1 MASWKDIPRPTLLKI
16 VAGAA
21 VGLFLLDSFIIEP
34 ALHAWSEQGERIT
47 ALQKKVDNGKKLLE
61 REKIIRGR
69 WADMQRANLA
79 DDNSVAGGDI
89 LNAVNRWKLSS
100 GIGLSNLVPQ
110 WQEHEDLGY
119 DENEC
124 RATATG
130 DQASIG
136 QFLYALESDGIPVNL
151 EECEIATRD
160 AKGQQLT
167 LTARFSFARLTAD
180 SGNNNNGGGA
190 NGGRNAR

>member
-1 MASWKDIPRPTLLKI
+1 MSLKDIPRQTLLWWAVYA
-16 VAGAA
+16 VAG
-21 VGLFLLDSFIIEP
+21 LWFLDTFVIEP
-34 ALHAWSEQGERIT
+34 AFHAWSEQGERI
-47 ALQKKVDNGKKLLE
+47 ASLQKKVDNGRKLLE

-69 WADMQRANLA
+69 WADMQRANLS
-79 DDNSVAGGDI
+79 DDDSVAGGDI

-124 RATATG
+124 RVTATG
-130 DQASIG
+130 GQTEIG
-136 QFLYALESDGIPVNL
+136 HFLYALETDPIPVDL

-167 LTARFSFARLTAD
+167 LTARFSFARLAAD
-180 SGNNNNGGGA
+180 TGSNV
-190 NGGRNAR
+190 GRSPR

>member
-1 MASWKDIPRPTLLKI
+1 MAGWRDIPRPTLLKI

-21 VGLFLLDSFIIEP
+21 VGLFVLDSFVIEP
-34 ALHAWSEQGERIT
+34 AFHAWSEQGERIA
-47 ALQKKVDNGKKLLE
+47 ALRKKVDNGRKLLE
-61 REKIIRGR
+61 RETIIRGR
-69 WADMQRANLA
+69 WADMQRTNLS

-89 LNAVNRWKLSS
+89 LNAVNRWKLAS

-124 RATATG
+124 RITATG
-130 DQASIG
+130 DQVTLG
-136 QFLYALESDGIPVNL
+136 RFLYELETDDIPVSL

-160 AKGQQLT
+160 AKGQALT
-167 LTARFSFARLTAD
+167 LTARFSFARLAAD
-180 SGNNNNGGGA
+180 AGN

>member
-1 MASWKDIPRPTLLKI
+1 MSLKDVPRQTLLWW
-16 VAGAA
+16 VVYAMG
-21 VGLFLLDSFIIEP
+21 GLYLLDTFVIEP
-34 ALHAWSEQGERIT
+34 AFHAWGEQGERIA

-61 REKIIRGR
+61 RETIIRGR
-69 WADMQRANLA
+69 WDDMQRANLS

-89 LNAVNRWKLSS
+89 ISALNRWKLAS
-100 GIGLSNLVPQ
+100 GVGLPSFNPQ

-124 RATATG
+124 RATVTG
-130 DQASIG
+130 DQVAIG
-136 QFLYALESDGIPVNL
+136 RFIYELETDPIPVNL
-151 EECEIATRD
+151 EECELATRD

-180 SGNNNNGGGA
+180 ANN

>member
-1 MASWKDIPRPTLLKI
+1 MSLKDVPRQTLLWW
-16 VAGAA
+16 VFYAMG
-21 VGLFLLDSFIIEP
+21 GLYLLDTFVIEP
-34 ALHAWSEQGERIT
+34 AIHSWSEQGERIA
-47 ALQKKVDNGKKLLE
+47 ALQKKVDNGRKLLE

-69 WADMQRANLA
+69 WADMQRANLS

-89 LNAVNRWKLSS
+89 LNAVNRWKLAS
-100 GIGLSNLVPQ
+100 GIGLSSFNPQ

-124 RATATG
+124 RAVATG
-130 DQASIG
+130 GQVEIG
-136 QFLYALESDGIPVNL
+136 QFLYALETDDIPVSL

-167 LTARFSFARLTAD
+167 LTARFSFARLTATD
-180 SGNNNNGGGA
+180 GNSNNGG
-190 NGGRNAR
+190 RPAR